1 MDANKFAPFRLS
13 PVDRLR
19 GRLTLSAQADIRHSL
34 PGAISIAP
42 YTYRTPRN
50 SRAINQTWRKEQ
62 HYANRPSPPRYLGC
76 GDAD

>member
-42 YTYRTPRN
+42 NRLDRT
-50 SRAINQTWRKEQ
+50 NQKGYL
-62 HYANRPSPPRYLGC
+62 YAT
-76 GDAD
+76 